1 MHKSIPL
8 ILFLILT
15 LFQCA
20 HSYAQTPTEEQL
32 AAQYFQNK
40 DYEKA
45 ADLYEKLYNDKPNGY
60 FYSNY
65 FLSVLELKDYKRA
78 EKFVKKLIRKNP
90 QQLNYPVDLGYIY
103 SESGQAEKGKEQF
116 DEAINDL
123 IPDQY
128 MITNLANAFLVRR
141 QNEYAI
147 NTYLKGRKLLHNNF
161 IFAQELAFIY
171 QQFGNFEA
179 MLNEYFDWLD
189 NDNSSIDLIEQRLQS
204 FLMDD
209 PDNRKASL
217 LKNALLKRAQKFPD
231 KAIYAEML
239 IWYATQVQDF
249 ETAFVQAKALDR
261 RYKETGER
269 IFNLG
274 KLCVTNK
281 FYDVATEAYSYLIK
295 KGNDSYYY
303 LSSRIELLNVNY
315 LKITAASKYTRDDL
329 LSLEREYQNALTEFG
344 KNAETID
351 LIKNLAHLQA
361 FYLDKSEQAIVLL
374 QDALSLAGIK
384 PLVAANI
391 KLELADITLFSGDQ
405 WEASLLYS
413 QVDFAFKN
421 DPLGAEAKFRN
432 AKLSFYIGEF
442 EWARAQ
448 LDILKAAT
456 SKLIANDALAM
467 SLLITDNLDDD
478 SSTTG
483 LNYYAKADLLLY
495 RNKPDLALKTLDS
508 IQSLGVYHPLFD
520 EVLYKK
526 AQIMISKKDYAEAD
540 TLLGKL
546 LRFYPEDILGDDAL
560 FLRAQ
565 LNENLINDKQKA
577 LGYYQ
582 KLITDYTGSIFVTEA
597 RKRYR
602 ILRGDNLINP

>member
-1 MHKSIPL
+1 MHKSTPL
-8 ILFLILT
+8 ILFLFLT
-15 LFQCA
+15 LLQCA
-20 HSYAQTPTEEQL
+20 HSYAQTPTDEQL

-60 FYSNY
+60 FYSNF

-90 QQLNYPVDLGYIY
+90 QQLNYSVDLGYIY

-171 QQFGNFEA
+171 QQFGNYDA

-204 FLMDD
+204 FLTED

-249 ETAFVQAKALDR
+249 ETAFIQAKALDR

-269 IFNLG
+269 IFNLA

-295 KGNDSYYY
+295 KGNDNYYY
-303 LSSRIELLNVNY
+303 LSSRIELLNVKF

-329 LSLEREYQNALTEFG
+329 LSLEKEYQNALNEFG

-361 FYLDKSEQAIVLL
+361 FYLDKSDPAIALL
-374 QDALSLAGIK
+374 QESLSFTGIK

-391 KLELADITLFSGDQ
+391 KLELADIYLFSGDQ

-456 SKLIANDALAM
+456 SKLIANDALAL

-526 AQIMISKKDYAEAD
+526 AQIMISKKDYSEAD

-602 ILRGDNLINP
+602 ILRGDNLITP